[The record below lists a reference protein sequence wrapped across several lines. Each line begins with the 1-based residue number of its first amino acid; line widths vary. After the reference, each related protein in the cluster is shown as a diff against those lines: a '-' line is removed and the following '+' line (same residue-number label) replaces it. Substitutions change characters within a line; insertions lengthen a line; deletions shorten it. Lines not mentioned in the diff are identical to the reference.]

1 MQEAMSCPG
10 VACRCFATLILRY
23 AQDDRVALPF
33 VVTLSTFVSLSVNSA
48 KGLAE
53 LTPIMLE
60 FDIAFTTYYND
71 VTREVKSPW
80 F

>member
-1 MQEAMSCPG
+1 
-10 VACRCFATLILRY
+10 
-23 AQDDRVALPF
+23 VALPF